1 MQVLGLERAV
11 IKRKKG
17 QNEYVIWST
26 KAGAA
31 FTLHEKSQVLYL
43 LRQEFNPSVTALSC
57 EPFQVK
63 TPYGTAYLPI
73 SAYHG
78 DLPKLAIFDTPEVI
92 TQQVTLLCEQRGW
105 MLDVVTTSPET
116 DSSHEFWNL
125 LEMHQWLIRWGSTIR
140 EKDLQIFARSMRPGH
155 SFVLQQQLSNED
167 SVVQITM
174 VYELVRRG
182 RLRLQDIFSKRVC
195 QESIF
200 SVQGD
205 AA

>member
-1 MQVLGLERAV
+1 MHVLGLERAV
-11 IKRKKG
+11 IKRRKG
-17 QNEYVIWST
+17 QNEYVIWSA

-63 TPYGTAYLPI
+63 TPYGNAYLPI
-73 SAYHG
+73 SACHG
-78 DLPKLAIFDTPEVI
+78 DQPKLAVFDMPEVI
-92 TQQVTLLCEQRGW
+92 TQQISLLCEQRGW

-125 LEMHQWLIRWGSTIR
+125 LEMHQWLLRWGSTIR
-140 EKDLQIFARSMRPGH
+140 EKDLQIFARSMRPGY
-155 SFVLQQQLSNED
+155 SFVLEQQLSSED
-167 SVVQITM
+167 PLSQITM

-182 RLRLQDIFSKRVC
+182 RLLLQNSSSKRVC

-200 SVQGD
+200 SVQGG

>member
-1 MQVLGLERAV
+1 MLGLERTV

-17 QNEYVIWST
+17 QNEYVIWSA

-43 LRQEFNPSVTALSC
+43 LRQEFNPNVTALSG

-63 TPYGTAYLPI
+63 TDYGTAYFPI
-73 SAYHG
+73 SAWHG
-78 DLPKLAIFDTPEVI
+78 DQPKLAIFDMPEVI
-92 TQQVTLLCEQRGW
+92 TQQVTLLCTQRGW
-105 MLDVVTTSPET
+105 ILDVVTTSPDV

-125 LEMHQWLIRWGSTIR
+125 LEMHQWLLRWGSTIR

-155 SFVLQQQLSNED
+155 SFVLQQQMSSED
-167 SVVQITM
+167 SVTQITII
-174 VYELVRRG
+174 YELVRRG
-182 RLRLQDIFSKRVC
+182 RLLLQDISSKRVC

-200 SVQGD
+200 TVQGD
-205 AA
+205 AV

>member
-17 QNEYVIWST
+17 QNEYVIWSA
-26 KAGAA
+26 KAGTA

-73 SAYHG
+73 TACHG
-78 DLPKLAIFDTPEVI
+78 DQPKLAIFDTPEVI
-92 TQQVTLLCEQRGW
+92 TQQVILLCEQRGW
-105 MLDVVTTSPET
+105 ILDVVTTSPDT

-125 LEMHQWLIRWGSTIR
+125 LEMHQWLLRWASTVR
-140 EKDLQIFARSMRPGH
+140 EKDLQIFARSMRPGC
-155 SFVLQQQLSNED
+155 SFVLQQQLSSED
-167 SVVQITM
+167 PVIQITM

-182 RLRLQDIFSKRVC
+182 RLLLQDISSKRIC
-195 QESIF
+195 PESNF
-200 SVQGD
+200 SVQGN